1 MKLTTSRG
9 QTFEVDWMDGPTS
22 ADGRV
27 WMQMHDER
35 RLSEIAADFDGLE
48 WMEKESEHT
57 GITRYEGWSMV
68 SMIKRESKEKVQIA
82 FVKEGAENV

>member
-1 MKLTTSRG
+1 MKLTTSNG
-9 QTFEVDWMDGPTS
+9 KTYEVDWIDGATVT
-22 ADGRV
+22 DGRL
-27 WMQMHDER
+27 WMQMSDDR
-35 RLSEIAADFDGLE
+35 RLPEIANEFDGLE

-82 FVKEGAENV
+82 FVKEGAENA